1 MIRDGINELQQQVSG
16 ILMIGQ
22 SNMAGRGEM
31 GDVEPID
38 NPNCLM
44 LRIGRWQ
51 RMLEPINPDRSM
63 FVGLYRSGV
72 GLAASF
78 ADDYAKYS
86 GGKVGLI
93 PCADGGTCLG
103 QWMPGEMD
111 YDYAVALASLAKRI
125 CTLRGIIWHQGE
137 SDCADEALIDTYKE
151 RFIRMITQL
160 RRDLGDETLPVV
172 IGELHPNPKLTRF
185 DPARFVRLNEIFREI
200 VQELPYCALASAEG
214 LSLKPDG
221 IHFDSVSLREFGHRY
236 FTAFQT
242 LIEK

>member
-1 MIRDGINELQQQVSG
+1 MIQDGINELQQQVSG

-160 RRDLGDETLPVV
+160 PRVWVTKRCLLSSASCTPIPSLPALTPRASCGSTKSSVRSCRNCLTVRWQAPKGFPSSPTASTSIPSLCVNSVIDTLP
-172 IGELHPNPKLTRF
+172 HSK
-185 DPARFVRLNEIFREI
+185 A
-200 VQELPYCALASAEG
+200 
-214 LSLKPDG
+214 
-221 IHFDSVSLREFGHRY
+221 
-236 FTAFQT
+236 
-242 LIEK
+242 